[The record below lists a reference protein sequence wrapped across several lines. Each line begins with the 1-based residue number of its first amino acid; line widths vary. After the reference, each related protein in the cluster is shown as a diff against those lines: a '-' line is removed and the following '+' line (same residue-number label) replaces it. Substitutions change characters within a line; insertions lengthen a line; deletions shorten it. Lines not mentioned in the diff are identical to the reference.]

1 VSSIVPPATIVG
13 LPDVLLHVLIALVV
27 IILVSRGLGSSFRRI
42 GQPPVMGEIVGG
54 ILLGPSLL
62 GRVAPDA
69 YEFLLPPSVVP
80 HLGVLAQVGVILYM
94 FLVGL
99 HLDTGLIR
107 RRTAASVAI
116 SLTSIVAPFL
126 LGAALALLLHESWA
140 APGAPLP
147 LFALFLGVAM
157 SVTAFPVLARIL
169 TDRNLHESALGS
181 LALTCAAIND
191 VTAWCLLALVVGV
204 SRSDPS
210 HALITVFWT
219 AAFIGVL
226 WFLVRPVAASFVAR
240 RAGAPGRAQ
249 GTLAVA
255 CVALL
260 LCALATE
267 SIGIHALFGAFLLG
281 SVIPHD
287 SEVARDIRGK
297 LEDAVVVLL
306 LPVFFAFTGMRTELG
321 LLSGPAEWL
330 ACAGIVLVA
339 SVGKFGGT
347 LLSARATGSTWRESA
362 ELGVLMNTRGLMELI
377 VLNVGLDLGVLSPAL
392 FAMFVLMAVVTTL
405 ATTPILQLLGR
416 KPRAPR

>member
-1 VSSIVPPATIVG
+1 MPPPAPV
-13 LPDVLLHVLIALVV
+13 DVLAHVLIALVV
-27 IILVSRGLGSSFRRI
+27 IILVSRGLGSLFRRI
-42 GQPPVMGEIVGG
+42 GQPPVMGEILGG

-69 YEFLLPPSVVP
+69 YDFLLPPSVAP

-99 HLDTGLIR
+99 HLDTGVIR
-107 RRTAASVAI
+107 QRTKASVAI
-116 SLTSIVAPFL
+116 SLTSILAPFL
-126 LGAALALLLHESWA
+126 LGAALALVLHRKWA

-147 LFALFLGVAM
+147 VFALFLGVAM

-169 TDRNLHESALGS
+169 SDRNMNRSPLGS
-181 LALTCAAIND
+181 LALACAAIND

-210 HALITVFWT
+210 QVLVTAGLT

-226 WFLVRPVAASFVAR
+226 YFVVRPLAASFVAAR
-240 RAGAPGRAQ
+240 GRAPERSQ

-260 LCALATE
+260 LCALVTE

-281 SVIPHD
+281 AVIPHD
-287 SEVARDIRGK
+287 SLVARDIRGK

-306 LPVFFAFTGMRTELG
+306 LPVFFAFTGLRTELG
-321 LLSGPAEWL
+321 LLDGPAEWL
-330 ACAGIVLVA
+330 TCGAIVAVA
-339 SVGKFGGT
+339 SAGKFGGT
-347 LLSARATGSTWRESA
+347 FFAARATGSAWREAA

-377 VLNVGLDLGVLSPAL
+377 VLNVGLDLGVLSPSL
-392 FAMFVLMAVVTTL
+392 FAMFVLMALVTTL
-405 ATTPILQLLGR
+405 ATTPLLELLGR
-416 KPRAPR
+416 EARAPR